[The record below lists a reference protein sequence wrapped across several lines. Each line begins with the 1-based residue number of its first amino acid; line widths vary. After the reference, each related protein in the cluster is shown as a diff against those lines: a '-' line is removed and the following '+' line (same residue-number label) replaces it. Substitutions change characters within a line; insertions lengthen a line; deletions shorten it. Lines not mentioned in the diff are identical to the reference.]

1 MNLPPVTLTLLII
14 NVIISLAALFAA
26 PRLLGQFSFK
36 PFNVL
41 EKNEWYRMISGAFLH
56 GGLAHLGFNM
66 YVLYNFGGL
75 LEAGA
80 SGSGYPLL
88 EEGLGPVNFLIIYF
102 GSAITAHL
110 LPLMKYKN
118 DPNYS
123 AVGASGAISGLLVA
137 FSLAAPMWGVG
148 LIFIPVFVPAII
160 FAALFIGFS
169 WYAGRS
175 EKIRGFGNIAHEA
188 HLGGA
193 LGGLFLTILLFP
205 RVIGDLKSLIEYYL
219 G

>member
-1 MNLPPVTLTLLII
+1 MNIPPVTLTLLVV
-14 NVIISLAALFAA
+14 NVVISLAALFAD
-26 PRLLGQFSFK
+26 PRLLGRFSFK

-41 EKNEWYRMISGAFLH
+41 EQKEWYRMITGAFLH
-56 GGLAHLGFNM
+56 GGLGHLFLNM

-80 SGSGYPLL
+80 PGSGYPLL
-88 EEGLGPVNFLIIYF
+88 EEGLGTVKYLIVYF
-102 GSAITAHL
+102 GSALTAHL

-205 RVIGDLKSLIEYYL
+205 RVIGDLKALIEYYL
-219 G
+219 N